1 MKVSY
6 IRFEAS
12 SENAVIISKSYITEV
27 SLLSADKELEARSE
41 INIHDLKYYEFKI
54 DDMTAFDIN
63 LSLSNQVAAP
73 IRFLRKL
80 GVDDTVL
87 FNIAIS
93 DVGEDFY
100 RFITEKLGDINA
112 SVNVTEHCREFLS
125 QLDGLSLM
133 PAQNIDSSVN
143 RYIGNIMCHYN
154 EEKLRRQYT
163 ERAEDIQDKRFVN
176 LVLSLI
182 ELGEANQLQKGSF
195 YQELPMV
202 RNEFLRLTSADL
214 TNSVGEII
222 NQFPNEL
229 KNVLSF
235 EIRAANSVNN
245 ISAGLTMLSIALI
258 EYFGRKDIAKRIL
271 IDTTNLRFQ
280 VNGRVLLGLK
290 AIYDV
295 IKNDLSNYG
304 LTMESSGLKDKL
316 VINEMTLPHPRCHDY
331 ITLIKALQ
339 YGYMHN
345 LTNPDYCLLPV
356 MELSWDK
363 DGTDISSILIK
374 MDDKEL
380 YVRPGEKIYKGF
392 NHTII
397 DDYEE
402 ISNNSTISKTD
413 MLQYF

>member
-1 MKVSY
+1 MKISY

-12 SENAVIISKSYITEV
+12 SENVVIISKSYITEV

-41 INIHDLKYYEFKI
+41 INMHDLKYYDFKI

-63 LSLSNQVAAP
+63 LSLSNQVSAP

-80 GVDDTVL
+80 GVDDNVL
-87 FNIAIS
+87 FNVAVS

-112 SVNVTEHCREFLS
+112 SIDVTEYCKEFLS
-125 QLDGLSLM
+125 QLDGLSLTA
-133 PAQNIDSSVN
+133 AQNIDSSVN

-163 ERAEDIQDKRFVN
+163 ERSEDIQDKRFVN

-182 ELGEANQLQKGSF
+182 ELGEAGQLQKGAF
-195 YQELPMV
+195 YQELPMA
-202 RNEFLRLTSADL
+202 RNEYLKLMSADL
-214 TNSVGEII
+214 TSSVSGII
-222 NQFPNEL
+222 DQFPNEL
-229 KNVLSF
+229 NEVLSF
-235 EIRAANSVNN
+235 QIRAANSVSN
-245 ISAGLTMLSIALI
+245 ISTGLTMLSVALI
-258 EYFGRKDIAKRIL
+258 EYFGKKDIAKRVL

-280 VNGRVLLGLK
+280 VNGRILLGLK
-290 AIYDV
+290 AIYDA
-295 IKNDLSNYG
+295 IKDDLSSYG
-304 LTMESSGLKDKL
+304 LTMESSKLKDKL

-331 ITLIKALQ
+331 IILIKALQ

-345 LTNPDYCLLPV
+345 LTNPNYCLLPV

-363 DGTDISSILIK
+363 DGTDISSISIR

-380 YVRPGEKIYKGF
+380 NIRPGEKIYKGF
-392 NHTII
+392 NHTIT

-402 ISNNSTISKTD
+402 ISNNSIINRTD